1 MLRILLAEDSHFSVR
16 DFSRKLA
23 TWDESYELIVVR
35 DGQAALELLDPESP
49 SHLRRQPDLVMLD
62 LKMPRIDGLEVL
74 GFIRENAATRDLPVV
89 VLTTSD
95 SPFDMDLAEVLH
107 VDDYLLKGTDAK
119 TICRVVGRNVRRSG
133 AGRSEPEAMLKAIG
147 DFPYGETLGGRR

>member
-1 MLRILLAEDSHFSVR
+1 MFKIMLAEDSHFSVR

-23 TWDESYELIVVR
+23 MWDEPYELIVVR
-35 DGQAALELLDPESP
+35 DGQAALDLLDPESP
-49 SHLRRQPDLVMLD
+49 AHLRRLPDLIVLD

-74 GFIRENAATRDLPVV
+74 GFIRENGATRDLPVV

-119 TICRVVGRNVRRSG
+119 TICRVVGRNIRRVPPS
-133 AGRSEPEAMLKAIG
+133 ADEPEAMLKAIG
-147 DFPYGETLGGRR
+147 DYPYGESLGGRR

>member
-1 MLRILLAEDSHFSVR
+1 M
-16 DFSRKLA
+16 
-23 TWDESYELIVVR
+23 WDESYELIVVR

-49 SHLRRQPDLVMLD
+49 SHLRRQPDLVILD

-133 AGRSEPEAMLKAIG
+133 GAAAPASGSEPETMLKAIG
-147 DFPYGETLGGRR
+147 DFPYGDSLGGRR